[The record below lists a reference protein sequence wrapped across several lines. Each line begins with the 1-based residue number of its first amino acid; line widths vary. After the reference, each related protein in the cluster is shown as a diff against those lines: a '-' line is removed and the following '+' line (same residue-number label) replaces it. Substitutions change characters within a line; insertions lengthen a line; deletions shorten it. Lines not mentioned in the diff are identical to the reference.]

1 MKIKLLK
8 YIALAGVLS
17 IGATSIAEA
26 AVVIVHRGYQP
37 PPPAPVTCVY
47 ANGRVKCFEYGHY
60 VYYPAYGVAKN
71 CYTEGPSGYRV
82 CKTHYCYR
90 NAYGAKVCG
99 STNRLY

>member
-17 IGATSIAEA
+17 IGASSVAEA
-26 AVVIVHRGYQP
+26 AVVIVRGHQP
-37 PPPAPVTCVY
+37 PPPVTCVY

-60 VYYPAYGVAKN
+60 VYYPAFGVSRT
-71 CYTEGPSGYRV
+71 CYKEGPSQYQV

-90 NAYGAKVCG
+90 NAYGSRVCS